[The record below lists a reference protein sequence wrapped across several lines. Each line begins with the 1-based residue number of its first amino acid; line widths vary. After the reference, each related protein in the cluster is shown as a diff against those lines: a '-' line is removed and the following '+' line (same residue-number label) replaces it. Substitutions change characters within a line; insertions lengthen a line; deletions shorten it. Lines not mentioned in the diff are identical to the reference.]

1 MVISGETTDERPD
14 EVNWIILWSESPPTP
29 STQHAR
35 RHVVHARS
43 LPLVSIIVWKSHHFF
58 LCQTLSLD
66 DFMILF
72 LAPYK
77 FNLHF
82 TTSFHLKVIIS
93 PLSWNETILQPPR
106 RANLESI
113 GLGLFQQERKICY
126 NKSVTPVPLPSW
138 NSSSSCSLPPT
149 NNFAAGPILQL
160 LGAEKIW
167 TNLIGFTFKSF
178 FVCHN
183 YCILLCYM
191 LHLRL
196 SVFPAQYYFYS
207 PLET

>member
-14 EVNWIILWSESPPTP
+14 KVNWIILWSESPPTP

-35 RHVVHARS
+35 RHVVRARS
-43 LPLVSIIVWKSHHFF
+43 HPLVSIIVWKSHPNYSAIRQPPLF
-58 LCQTLSLD
+58 LCQTISLD
-66 DFMILF
+66 GFMILF

-82 TTSFHLKVIIS
+82 TTSFHLKFIIS

-113 GLGLFQQERKICY
+113 GLGLFQQEQKICY

-138 NSSSSCSLPPT
+138 YWNSPCPLPPT

-167 TNLIGFTFKSF
+167 TNSVEKVF
-178 FVCHN
+178 
-183 YCILLCYM
+183 LL
-191 LHLRL
+191 R
-196 SVFPAQYYFYS
+196 VYFLDFCLCVIIS
-207 PLET
+207 DF